1 MNGRGCRHGGAL
13 GRNLGV
19 FLLISHRIKFEV
31 CRIMLLMSWINWIW
45 NHITI
50 GFSHG
55 LADFLSN
62 MRPDCCLIKGLKKQI
77 QKNNGVPPP
86 SGNLTQPHPGW
97 LARHR
102 WPIPVNPSFFFTL
115 ERTKTCS
122 LPSQGWFHGKILC
135 VFGLAYWPPNRTER
149 AWQRLHAT
157 FAMEMC
163 REKSSPKHQGLLH
176 WGGGQREER
185 RQRAAGFWA
194 GRCRWRFS
202 LGGSVIHSW
211 LEADELRYK
220 G

>member
-19 FLLISHRIKFEV
+19 FLLISHHIKFEV

-50 GFSHG
+50 GFSYG

-62 MRPDCCLIKGLKKQI
+62 MRPDCCFIKGLKKTNTKKQW
-77 QKNNGVPPP
+77 
-86 SGNLTQPHPGW
+86 SRSSLRNLTQPHPGW

-122 LPSQGWFHGKILC
+122 PPSQGWFHGKILC
-135 VFGLAYWPPNRTER
+135 VFGLAYWPPNRAER
-149 AWQRLHAT
+149 A
-157 FAMEMC
+157 
-163 REKSSPKHQGLLH
+163 
-176 WGGGQREER
+176 
-185 RQRAAGFWA
+185 
-194 GRCRWRFS
+194 
-202 LGGSVIHSW
+202 
-211 LEADELRYK
+211 
-220 G
+220 